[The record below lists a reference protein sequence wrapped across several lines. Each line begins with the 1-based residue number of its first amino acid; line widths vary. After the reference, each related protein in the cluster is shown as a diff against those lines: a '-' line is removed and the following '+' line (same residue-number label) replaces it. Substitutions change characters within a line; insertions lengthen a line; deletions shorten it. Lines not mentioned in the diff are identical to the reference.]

1 MVITLS
7 KIYFHIDVN
16 NAFLSW
22 EAVKRLNEGEKTD
35 LRTIPSAIAGDPKK
49 RTGVILA
56 KSPIAKKM
64 GVKTGEPL
72 FSALKKCPNLVCVPP
87 NHDYYETQSN
97 KLKKFLEKYSDEIE
111 PYSIDEC
118 FMAHIPLLGTPLE
131 VAEKIRE
138 DIYITFGF
146 TVNIGISDTKYLAK
160 IASDFEKPN
169 KIHTLYRYEIKEK
182 LWPLE
187 IESMFLLGG
196 KTAAKL
202 RTIGIDT
209 IGKLAKTDV
218 NLLKLHLKSHG
229 EELYNFAWGKDID
242 EKHEKKE
249 TPKSI
254 GHSKTSVTD
263 LTNKNEIYSF
273 LLDITLDTANRLR
286 KENMKAKTIT
296 VSIKTSN
303 FKVYS
308 SSYTLDF
315 STDITT
321 ELFNAAKNIFN
332 KMYKNEPI
340 RLLGISLSNL
350 EPAKISQLNIFDTS
364 NEKEHKLDKTVDDI
378 INKFHN
384 SHLVTR
390 GTLIEKKNRT
400 KNNPPY

>member
-1 MVITLS
+1 MVINLS

-22 EAVKRLNEGEKTD
+22 EAVKRLKESETTD

-72 FSALKKCPNLVCVPP
+72 FSAIKKCPNLVCVPP
-87 NHDYYETQSN
+87 NHEYYEKQGI

-118 FMAHIPLLGTPLE
+118 FIAHIPLLGEPLE
-131 VAEKIRE
+131 VANKIKD
-138 DIYITFGF
+138 DIYNTFGY
-146 TVNIGISDTKYLAK
+146 TVNIGVSDTKYLAK

-182 LWPLE
+182 LWPLQ

-202 RTIGIDT
+202 RAIGIDT
-209 IGKLAKTDV
+209 VGKLAKIDV
-218 NLLKLHLKSHG
+218 NILKTHLKSHG

-242 EKHEKKE
+242 EKHERKE
-249 TPKSI
+249 TPKSV
-254 GHSKTSVTD
+254 GHSKTSSYD
-263 LTNKNEIYSF
+263 LINLEEIYSF
-273 LLDITLDTANRLR
+273 LLDITCDTASRLR
-286 KENMKAKTIT
+286 KENMKARTIT
-296 VSIKTSN
+296 VNVKTNN

-315 STDITT
+315 STDVTT
-321 ELFNAAKNIFN
+321 EIFNASKNIFN
-332 KMYKNEPI
+332 KMYKGEPL
-340 RLLGISLSNL
+340 RLIGISLSNL
-350 EPAKISQLNIFDTS
+350 EESELSQLNIFDKT

-378 INKFHN
+378 LNKFHDN
-384 SHLVTR
+384 HIVTR
-390 GTLIEKKNRT
+390 GSLLKK
-400 KNNPPY
+400 

>member
-1 MVITLS
+1 MVIKLS

-22 EAVKRLNEGEKTD
+22 EAVKRLNKGEKID

-72 FSALKKCPNLVCVPP
+72 FSAMNKCPNLVCVPP
-87 NHDYYETQSN
+87 NHEYYEEQSS

-118 FMAHIPLLGTPLE
+118 FISHIPLLGTPIE
-131 VAEKIRE
+131 VANKIKD
-138 DIYITFGF
+138 DIYNTFGF
-146 TVNIGISDTKYLAK
+146 TVNIGVSDTKYLAK

-169 KIHTLYRYEIKEK
+169 KIHTLYRHEIKEK

-196 KTAAKL
+196 KTAARL
-202 RTIGIDT
+202 RAIGIDT

-218 NLLKLHLKSHG
+218 NILKIHLKSHG

-242 EKHEKKE
+242 EKHERKE
-249 TPKSI
+249 IPKSI
-254 GHSKTSVTD
+254 GHSKTSTYD
-263 LTNKNEIYSF
+263 LTNLEEIYSF
-273 LLDITLDTANRLR
+273 LLDITCDTANRLR

-296 VSIKTSN
+296 VNVKTDN

-308 SSYTLDF
+308 SSHTLDF
-315 STDITT
+315 YTDITI
-321 ELFNAAKNIFN
+321 EIFNIAKNIFN
-332 KMYKNEPI
+332 KMYKKEPL
-340 RLLGISLSNL
+340 RLIGISLSNL
-350 EPAKISQLNIFDTS
+350 EAAEINQLNIFDTS
-364 NEKEHKLDKTVDDI
+364 NEKEHKLDKTVDNI
-378 INKFHN
+378 LSKFHD
-384 SHLVTR
+384 SHIVTR
-390 GTLIEKKNRT
+390 GSLIKK
-400 KNNPPY
+400 

>member
-22 EAVKRLNEGEKTD
+22 EAVKRLKEGETTD

-72 FSALKKCPNLVCVPP
+72 FSAIKKCPKLVCVPP
-87 NHDYYETQSN
+87 NHGYYEEQSS

-111 PYSIDEC
+111 QYSVDEC
-118 FMAHIPLLGTPLE
+118 FIAHIPLLGTPLE
-131 VAEKIRE
+131 VANKIKN
-138 DIYITFGF
+138 DIYNTFGY
-146 TVNIGISDTKYLAK
+146 TVNIGVSDAKYLAK

-169 KIHTLYRYEIKEK
+169 KVHTLYRYEIKEK
-182 LWPLE
+182 LWPLD

-196 KTAAKL
+196 KTASKL

-209 IGKLAKTDV
+209 IGKLAKTDIHI
-218 NLLKLHLKSHG
+218 LKIHLKSHG

-242 EKHEKKE
+242 ERHEKKE
-249 TPKSI
+249 IPKSV
-254 GHSKTSVTD
+254 GHSKTSIHD
-263 LTNKNEIYSF
+263 LTNLEEIYTF
-273 LLDITLDTANRLR
+273 LLDITCDTCTRLR

-296 VSIKTSN
+296 VNVKTNN

-308 SSYTLDF
+308 SSYTLNF
-315 STDITT
+315 ATDITT
-321 ELFNAAKNIFN
+321 DLFNAAKNIFN
-332 KMYKNEPI
+332 KMYKNEPL
-340 RLLGISLSNL
+340 RLIGISLSNL
-350 EPAKISQLNIFDTS
+350 EEAEISQFNIFDTS
-364 NEKEHKLDKTVDDI
+364 NQKEQKLDKTVDDI
-378 INKFHN
+378 LNKFHD
-384 SHLVTR
+384 SHIVTR
-390 GTLIEKKNRT
+390 GSLIKK
-400 KNNPPY
+400 

>member
-49 RTGVILA
+49 RTGIILA

-72 FSALKKCPNLVCVPP
+72 FSALKKCPNLICVPP
-87 NHDYYETQSN
+87 NHDYYEIQSK

-118 FMAHIPLLGTPLE
+118 FIAHIPLLGTPME
-131 VAEKIRE
+131 VAEQIRT
-138 DIYITFGF
+138 DIYNTFGF

-218 NLLKLHLKSHG
+218 NILKLHLKSHG

-263 LTNKNEIYSF
+263 LTNKDEIYSF

-296 VSIKTSN
+296 ISIKTSN

-321 ELFNAAKNIFN
+321 EIFNAAKNIFN
-332 KMYKNEPI
+332 KMYQNEPI

-350 EPAKISQLNIFDTS
+350 ENAEISQLNIFDTS

-384 SHLVTR
+384 NHLVTR
-390 GTLIEKKNRT
+390 GSLITKK
-400 KNNPPY
+400 PPKQQS

>member
-1 MVITLS
+1 MVIKLS

-22 EAVKRLNEGEKTD
+22 EAVKKLKQGEKID

-64 GVKTGEPL
+64 GVKTGEPI
-72 FSALKKCPNLVCVPP
+72 FSAMKKCPNLVCVPP
-87 NHDYYETQSN
+87 NHEYYEEQSI

-118 FMAHIPLLGTPLE
+118 FIAHIPLLGEPLE
-131 VAEKIRE
+131 VANKIKD
-138 DIYITFGF
+138 DIYNTFGF
-146 TVNIGISDTKYLAK
+146 TVNIGVSDTKYLAK

-182 LWPLE
+182 LWPLK

-202 RTIGIDT
+202 KTLGINT
-209 IGKLAKTDV
+209 VEKLAKTDI
-218 NLLKLHLKSHG
+218 NILKTHLKSHG

-242 EKHEKKE
+242 EKHERKE
-249 TPKSI
+249 NPKSV
-254 GHSKTSVTD
+254 GHSKTSTYD
-263 LTNKNEIYSF
+263 LTNTEEIYSF
-273 LLDITLDTANRLR
+273 LLDITCDTCNRLR

-296 VSIKTSN
+296 VNVKTNN

-315 STDITT
+315 PTNITT
-321 ELFNAAKNIFN
+321 EIFN
-332 KMYKNEPI
+332 SAKKILNNMYKGEPL
-340 RLLGISLSNL
+340 RLIGISLSNL
-350 EPAKISQLNIFDTS
+350 EKSEIDQLNIFDTS

-378 INKFHN
+378 LNKFHN
-384 SHLVTR
+384 NHIVTR
-390 GTLIEKKNRT
+390 GSLLKK
-400 KNNPPY
+400 